1 MRLCSTTLQPLVP
14 LRTGAIDA
22 NGVTG
27 GPTIGAKGKRR
38 VRTNSIRG
46 TLQVTNIVIILA
58 TLVPFLINTLY
69 YNFTLNQYE
78 RIIENVY
85 SANSLS
91 SRLQD
96 EIYITIWNVVAGKTR
111 FGDNTQYELIASI
124 RSRLDEL
131 ETNANSADDSY
142 LITVARNTLATI
154 ESYVDKIGDN
164 IASSRP
170 VHDNEQ
176 ILGEISSVSELLYDV
191 IQKFVAAETEIAH
204 VQNTRI
210 QRSLDL
216 MTFFQVALFASIL
229 AFLFRN
235 YRHLN
240 RSINDPIYRLKTMAS
255 RIAQGDLSIR
265 VEKPEVSEL
274 DELTDSLNTMAGKLG
289 ELIEQNIQK
298 QQNLQKAEM
307 KALQAQIAPHFM
319 YNTLD
324 TILAL
329 AESGQ
334 NADVVTTTLALSNF
348 FRLSLNKGR
357 DWASVAEEKSH
368 VESYLAIQKMRYGAI
383 LEYEIEIAE
392 DILKESMLK
401 ILLQPLV
408 ENAIYHGIKETR
420 RPGLIKLKGQSLG
433 DSLFF
438 TVEDNGRGMAKEEL
452 DKLREN
458 LSHYDVSNPEMG
470 FGLYNVF
477 KRIQLYYEIDNGLMV
492 ESEYNKGSKV
502 TLRLPR
508 IRSLIPA
515 VAPAPPLEGG

>member
-1 MRLCSTTLQPLVP
+1 VYTFSGKD
-14 LRTGAIDA
+14 TG
-22 NGVTG
+22 
-27 GPTIGAKGKRR
+27 R
-38 VRTNSIRG
+38 VRTKSIRK
-46 TLQVTNIVIILA
+46 TLQVTTLVIIVA

-69 YNFTLNQYE
+69 YNLTLNQYE

-111 FGDNTQYELIASI
+111 FSDNTQYELTTRI

-131 ETNANSADDSY
+131 EKNANSEDDRY
-142 LITVARNTLATI
+142 LIGVARNTLETI

-164 IASSRP
+164 IANGRP
-170 VHDNEQ
+170 VHDNEK
-176 ILGEISSVSELLYDV
+176 ILGEISSVSSLLYDV

-204 VQNTRI
+204 LQNARI
-210 QRSLDL
+210 QRSMDL
-216 MTFFQVALFASIL
+216 MVILQVVLFTATL

-235 YRHLN
+235 YRQLN

-255 RIAQGDLSIR
+255 RIAQGDLAIR
-265 VEKPEVSEL
+265 VEKPEISEL
-274 DELTDSLNTMAGKLG
+274 DELTVSLNTMAGKLG

-307 KALQAQIAPHFM
+307 KALQAQITPHFM

-324 TILAL
+324 TILSL
-329 AESGQ
+329 AEDGQ
-334 NADVVTTTLALSNF
+334 NGNVVTTTLALSSF

-357 DWASVAEEKSH
+357 DWVSVAEEKSH

-383 LEYEIEIAE
+383 LEYEIDIAE
-392 DILKESMLK
+392 DILQESMLK

-408 ENAIYHGIKETR
+408 ENAIYHGIKQTR
-420 RPGLIKLKGQSLG
+420 RGGMIKLKGGSQGEYLV
-433 DSLFF
+433 F
-438 TVEDNGRGMAKEEL
+438 TVEDNGLGMKSEEL
-452 DKLREN
+452 EKLRQN
-458 LSHYDVSNPEMG
+458 LSLYDVSNPEMG

-502 TLRLPR
+502 TLRLHR
-508 IRSLIPA
+508 ITPPIPMQ
-515 VAPAPPLEGG
+515 VQSPPSEGA

>member
-1 MRLCSTTLQPLVP
+1 MHTFS
-14 LRTGAIDA
+14 GKDA
-22 NGVTG
+22 
-27 GPTIGAKGKRR
+27 GK
-38 VRTNSIRG
+38 VRTRSIRK
-46 TLQVTNIVIILA
+46 TLQVTTLVIIVA

-69 YNFTLNQYE
+69 YNLTLNQYE

-96 EIYITIWNVVAGKTR
+96 EIYITIWNVVAGKTK
-111 FGDNTQYELIASI
+111 FSDNTQYELTTRI

-131 ETNANSADDSY
+131 EKNANSEDDRY
-142 LITVARNTLATI
+142 LIGVARNTLETI
-154 ESYVDKIGDN
+154 ESYVDKIGHN
-164 IASSRP
+164 IANGRP
-170 VHDNEQ
+170 VHDNEK
-176 ILGEISSVSELLYDV
+176 ILGEISSVSSLLYDV

-204 VQNTRI
+204 LQNARI
-210 QRSLDL
+210 QRSMDL
-216 MTFFQVALFASIL
+216 MVILQVVLFAATL

-235 YRHLN
+235 YRQLN

-255 RIAQGDLSIR
+255 RIAQGDLAIR
-265 VEKPEVSEL
+265 AEKPEISEL
-274 DELTDSLNTMAGKLG
+274 DELTVSLNTMAGKLG

-307 KALQAQIAPHFM
+307 KALQAQITPHFM

-324 TILAL
+324 TILSL
-329 AESGQ
+329 AEDGQ
-334 NADVVTTTLALSNF
+334 NGNVVTTTLALSNF

-357 DWASVAEEKSH
+357 DWVTVAEERSH

-383 LEYEIEIAE
+383 LEYQIDIAE
-392 DILKESMLK
+392 DVLQESMLK

-408 ENAIYHGIKETR
+408 ENAIYHGIKQTR
-420 RPGLIKLKGQSLG
+420 RGGLIRLKGGSQGECLV
-433 DSLFF
+433 F
-438 TVEDNGRGMAKEEL
+438 TVEDNGRGMEREEL
-452 DKLREN
+452 EKLRQN
-458 LSHYDVSNPEMG
+458 LSLYDVSNPEMG

-508 IRSLIPA
+508 IACPIPMQ
-515 VAPAPPLEGG
+515 VPSPSEGV

>member
-1 MRLCSTTLQPLVP
+1 
-14 LRTGAIDA
+14 
-22 NGVTG
+22 
-27 GPTIGAKGKRR
+27 
-38 VRTNSIRG
+38 
-46 TLQVTNIVIILA
+46 LQVTNIVIILA

-91 SRLQD
+91 NGLQN

-124 RSRLDEL
+124 KSRLDGL
-131 ETNANSADDSY
+131 EKNAKSEDDSY
-142 LITVARNTLATI
+142 LITVARNTLDTI
-154 ESYVDKIGDN
+154 KSYVDKIGDN
-164 IASSRP
+164 IANSRP
-170 VHDNEQ
+170 VHDNED
-176 ILGEISSVSELLYDV
+176 ILGEIRSVSELLYDV

-204 VQNTRI
+204 IQNTRI
-210 QRSLDL
+210 QRSQNL
-216 MTFFQVALFASIL
+216 MIVFQVALYASIL
-229 AFLFRN
+229 MFLFRN
-235 YRHLN
+235 YRQLN

-265 VEKPEVSEL
+265 VEKPEISEL
-274 DELTDSLNTMAGKLG
+274 DELTDSLNIMVEKLG
-289 ELIEQNIQK
+289 ELIEQNMQK
-298 QQNLQKAEM
+298 QQNLLKAEM

-329 AESGQ
+329 AEDGQ

-368 VESYLAIQKMRYGAI
+368 VESYLAIQKMRYSAI
-383 LEYEIEIAE
+383 LEYEIDIAE
-392 DILKESMLK
+392 DILRESMLK

-420 RPGLIKLKGQSLG
+420 RRGLIRLKGQSQGNCLV
-433 DSLFF
+433 F
-438 TVEDNGRGMAKEEL
+438 TVEDNGRGMEKEEL
-452 DKLREN
+452 ERLREN
-458 LSHYDVSNPEMG
+458 LSHYDVSKLEMG
-470 FGLYNVF
+470 FGLYNVH
-477 KRIQLYYEIDNGLMV
+477 KRIQLYYEIDNGLTV

-508 IRSLIPA
+508 IGSLISA
-515 VAPAPPLEGG
+515 QESAPPSEGG

>member
-1 MRLCSTTLQPLVP
+1 MR
-14 LRTGAIDA
+14 
-22 NGVTG
+22 
-27 GPTIGAKGKRR
+27 K
-38 VRTNSIRG
+38 VRTNSIRK
-46 TLQVTNIVIILA
+46 TLRVTNIVIILA

-91 SRLQD
+91 NGLQN

-124 RSRLDEL
+124 KSRLDGL
-131 ETNANSADDSY
+131 EKNAKSEDDSY
-142 LITVARNTLATI
+142 LITVARNTLDTI
-154 ESYVDKIGDN
+154 KSYVDKIGDN
-164 IASSRP
+164 IANSRP
-170 VHDNEQ
+170 VHDNEE
-176 ILGEISSVSELLYDV
+176 ILGEIRSVSELLYDV

-204 VQNTRI
+204 IQNTRI
-210 QRSLDL
+210 QRSQNL
-216 MTFFQVALFASIL
+216 MIVFQVALYASIL
-229 AFLFRN
+229 MFLFRN
-235 YRHLN
+235 YRQLN

-265 VEKPEVSEL
+265 VEKPEISEL
-274 DELTDSLNTMAGKLG
+274 DELTDSLNIMVEKLG
-289 ELIEQNIQK
+289 ELIEQNMQK
-298 QQNLQKAEM
+298 QQNLLKAEM

-329 AESGQ
+329 AEDGQ

-368 VESYLAIQKMRYGAI
+368 VESYLAIQKMRYSAI
-383 LEYEIEIAE
+383 LEYEIDIAE
-392 DILKESMLK
+392 DILRESMLK

-420 RPGLIKLKGQSLG
+420 RRGLIRLKGQSQGNCLV
-433 DSLFF
+433 F
-438 TVEDNGRGMAKEEL
+438 TVEDNGRGMEKEEL
-452 DKLREN
+452 ERLREN
-458 LSHYDVSNPEMG
+458 LSHYDVSKLEMG
-470 FGLYNVF
+470 FGLYNVH
-477 KRIQLYYEIDNGLMV
+477 KRIQLYYEIDNGLTV

-508 IRSLIPA
+508 IGSLISA
-515 VAPAPPLEGG
+515 QESAPPSEGG

>member
-1 MRLCSTTLQPLVP
+1 
-14 LRTGAIDA
+14 
-22 NGVTG
+22 
-27 GPTIGAKGKRR
+27 
-38 VRTNSIRG
+38 
-46 TLQVTNIVIILA
+46 VTNIVIILA

-91 SRLQD
+91 NGLQN

-124 RSRLDEL
+124 KSRLDGL
-131 ETNANSADDSY
+131 EKNAKSEDDSY
-142 LITVARNTLATI
+142 LITVARNTLDTI
-154 ESYVDKIGDN
+154 KSYVDKIGDN
-164 IASSRP
+164 IANSRP
-170 VHDNEQ
+170 VHDNED
-176 ILGEISSVSELLYDV
+176 ILGEIRSVSELLYDV

-204 VQNTRI
+204 IQNTRI
-210 QRSLDL
+210 QRSQNL
-216 MTFFQVALFASIL
+216 MIVFQVALYASIL
-229 AFLFRN
+229 MFLFRN
-235 YRHLN
+235 YRQLN

-265 VEKPEVSEL
+265 VEKPEISEL
-274 DELTDSLNTMAGKLG
+274 DELTDSLNIMVEKLG
-289 ELIEQNIQK
+289 ELIEQNMQK
-298 QQNLQKAEM
+298 QQNLLKAEM

-329 AESGQ
+329 AEDGQ

-368 VESYLAIQKMRYGAI
+368 VESYLAIQKMRYSAI
-383 LEYEIEIAE
+383 LEYEIDIAE
-392 DILKESMLK
+392 DILRESMLK

-420 RPGLIKLKGQSLG
+420 RRGLIRLKGQSQGNCLV
-433 DSLFF
+433 F
-438 TVEDNGRGMAKEEL
+438 TVEDNGRGMEKEEL
-452 DKLREN
+452 ERLREN
-458 LSHYDVSNPEMG
+458 LSHYDVSKLEMG
-470 FGLYNVF
+470 FGLYNVH
-477 KRIQLYYEIDNGLMV
+477 KRIQLYYEIDNGLTV

-508 IRSLIPA
+508 IGSLISA
-515 VAPAPPLEGG
+515 QESAPPSEGG

>member
-1 MRLCSTTLQPLVP
+1 
-14 LRTGAIDA
+14 
-22 NGVTG
+22 
-27 GPTIGAKGKRR
+27 
-38 VRTNSIRG
+38 
-46 TLQVTNIVIILA
+46 LQVTNIVIILA

-91 SRLQD
+91 NGLQN

-124 RSRLDEL
+124 KSRLDGL
-131 ETNANSADDSY
+131 EKNAKSEDDSY
-142 LITVARNTLATI
+142 LITVARNTLDTI
-154 ESYVDKIGDN
+154 KSYVDKIGDN
-164 IASSRP
+164 IANSRP
-170 VHDNEQ
+170 VHDNEE
-176 ILGEISSVSELLYDV
+176 ILGEIRSVSELLYDV

-204 VQNTRI
+204 IQNTRI
-210 QRSLDL
+210 QRSQNL
-216 MTFFQVALFASIL
+216 MIVFQVALYASIL
-229 AFLFRN
+229 MFLFRN
-235 YRHLN
+235 YRQLN

-265 VEKPEVSEL
+265 VEKPEISEL
-274 DELTDSLNTMAGKLG
+274 DELTDSLNIMVEKLG
-289 ELIEQNIQK
+289 ELIEQNMQK
-298 QQNLQKAEM
+298 QQNLLKAEM

-329 AESGQ
+329 AEDGQ

-368 VESYLAIQKMRYGAI
+368 VESYLAIQKMRYSAI
-383 LEYEIEIAE
+383 LEYEIDIAE
-392 DILKESMLK
+392 DILRESMLK

-420 RPGLIKLKGQSLG
+420 RRGLIRLKGQSQGNCLV
-433 DSLFF
+433 F
-438 TVEDNGRGMAKEEL
+438 TVEDNGRGMEKEEL
-452 DKLREN
+452 ERLREN
-458 LSHYDVSNPEMG
+458 LSHYDVSKLEMG
-470 FGLYNVF
+470 FGLYNVH
-477 KRIQLYYEIDNGLMV
+477 KRIQLYYEIDNGLTV

-508 IRSLIPA
+508 IGSLISA
-515 VAPAPPLEGG
+515 QESAPPSEGG